1 MTLAKSR
8 SRNRYQSDI
17 ASVDSEMRR
26 RRELE
31 DLRDAL
37 SRNQFHLVYQRESGY
52 RDHRCGGRRSVD
64 PLAAPGTWPGAA

>member
-8 SRNRYQSDI
+8 SRNRYQFYI

-31 DLRDAL
+31 KDLRDAL
-37 SRNQFHLVYQRESGY
+37 SHDQFHLYQPDQLSRPPWSAS
-52 RDHRCGGRRSVD
+52 RH
-64 PLAAPGTWPGAA
+64 